1 MGVIGNSGNILKKNK
16 LTYGPEQPA
25 KDAIT
30 QAREKVKSDSEK
42 AKSIAENTPHI
53 YEGTIVWKYG
63 DGSYIEKR
71 SSSQPKV
78 SSRKGKVTQNN
89 TYTSAPTYD
98 KNTDYGTLL
107 KDGMAAGLSV
117 KELMPYWNAR
127 QQKIAADPAL
137 SPYMYDEIY
146 KQWKDYSGADSNVAK
161 EIQQAI
167 SAGASADDVEIL
179 LQKRLYKISQ
189 NPNLTDYAYD
199 EVYQAAREY
208 IDSKRE
214 KEKEAQEYKERK
226 SQIEPFEY
234 NFTEDPLYQNY
245 LRQAREQGNMA
256 MNDTL
261 AAAATAAGGMNSYAI
276 SAAQGVQN
284 NYLQKVNDVIPELYQ
299 MAYNKYLNKQNM
311 DLELDERDYSR
322 WASERAYNDSRS
334 DLLYDRN
341 MAQEQWDYTKAQDEK
356 KWNYGVS
363 ETTRKNAVAAAESLI
378 SVGEMPSDEII
389 AASGLSKEYW
399 QSLYNGYMRSNFS
412 SGSRGGDEG
421 YSYENEKPENEE
433 EKTGGVIPVQ
443 GYRYVSSDELVEM
456 IENNEVDYYEVDG
469 ETVYYLKDNTG
480 GRSRLIWQ

>member
-1 MGVIGNSGNILKKNK
+1 MGVIGNILKKNK
-16 LTYGPEQPA
+16 LVYGPEQSAEDSISQVGA
-25 KDAIT
+25 KI
-30 QAREKVKSDSEK
+30 KSDTEK
-42 AKSIAENTPHI
+42 ARSVAESTPHLGG
-53 YEGTIVWKYG
+53 GTLTVKYG
-63 DGSYIEKR
+63 DGSYSKKG
-71 SSSQPKV
+71 SSVPLGASLGE
-78 SSRKGKVTQNN
+78 SKVTQNN
-89 TYTSAPTYD
+89 TYTNAPSYD
-98 KNTDYGTLL
+98 KNTDYGKLL

-146 KQWKDYSGADSNVAK
+146 KRWKDYSGAGNNVAK

-276 SAAQGVQN
+276 SAAQGMQN
-284 NYLQKVNDVIPELYQ
+284 NYLQRVNDVIPELYQ
-299 MAYNKYLNKQNM
+299 LAYNKYLNKQNM

-322 WASERAYNDSRS
+322 WLNERAYNDSRS

-341 MAQEQWDYTKAQDEK
+341 MAQEQWDYTKAQNEK
-356 KWNYGVS
+356 EWNYGVS

-399 QSLYNGYMRSNFS
+399 QSLYNGYMRLNFS
-412 SGSRGGDEG
+412 SGSGGGDEV
-421 YSYENEKPENEE
+421 YSNPNEKPEDKENDA
-433 EKTGGVIPVQ
+433 TGGMVPVQ
-443 GYRYVSSDELVEM
+443 GYRYVSSDELVKM
-456 IENNEVDYYEVDG
+456 INDKVVDCYDVDG
-469 ETVYYLKDNTG
+469 ETVYYIKDNVA